1 MTLRKITKK
10 EELETI
16 LTGDMPHRA
25 CYVAGPITHVPDYK
39 KNFCRA
45 EKFLNAIG
53 LLAMNPAYMPDGL
66 NYDDYFPTCFA
77 MIDTAYNICLLK
89 GWEHSEGVRRELE
102 HARESDREYCVFELV
117 ILTE

>member
-25 CYVAGPITHVPDYK
+25 CY
-39 KNFCRA
+39 
-45 EKFLNAIG
+45 
-53 LLAMNPAYMPDGL
+53 
-66 NYDDYFPTCFA
+66 YDDYFPTCFA

-102 HARESDREYCVFELV
+102 HARDSDREYCVFELV